1 MPAQP
6 PRADALPADALP
18 ADAPPAETLPT
29 EVPPTEVPPTGAL
42 PTEPLA
48 QACASTR
55 AVLARIRPG
64 QLGDPT
70 PCASWDVRALINH
83 FVGTPSWAAAAVAT
97 GDGSAAPDRDYVSG
111 DYLAS
116 YDAAVRT
123 ALDSF
128 AAPGALDRAVVL
140 PFGALPGAALLG
152 ILAQEQFT
160 HGWDLARAA
169 GQPTDLDPGLARELL
184 ARSEA
189 LITDDFRG
197 PDGAAYFGP
206 ATQAPPGASAADRLA
221 AFLGRPV

>member
-6 PRADALPADALP
+6 LPTPPPPAEALP
-18 ADAPPAETLPT
+18 ADAPPAEP
-29 EVPPTEVPPTGAL
+29 L

-48 QACASTR
+48 RACASTR

-83 FVGTPSWAAAAVAT
+83 FVGTPGWAAAAVAT
-97 GDGSAAPDRDYVSG
+97 GDGSAAPDRDYASG

-123 ALDSF
+123 ALESF

-152 ILAQEQFT
+152 IVAQEQFT

-221 AFLGRPV
+221 AFLGRAV